1 MENAPQQLKK
11 SEQKNFLTKP
21 VNVADI
27 KFKGNP
33 ESLKNF
39 PQWVWYTVAS
49 PVLWGNLT
57 ESVLSAVQQDTG
69 LTYHRKVF
77 DKPIFSGFGSAWDH
91 TLWAVPQTEW
101 PLLREE
107 LLSITQVDVEKKLLV
122 KYGLQEL
129 SVYDP
134 LAVDKFT
141 VIPPDVPIFSI
152 YAFGV
157 MSNKKTIAFN
167 PAQKVVE
174 RPRVYT
180 FKAEERIISL
190 SDKTLSG
197 MTDLDDVAS
206 RMEEL

>member
-1 MENAPQQLKK
+1 M
-11 SEQKNFLTKP
+11 
-21 VNVADI
+21 
-27 KFKGNP
+27 
-33 ESLKNF
+33 
-39 PQWVWYTVAS
+39 
-49 PVLWGNLT
+49 
-57 ESVLSAVQQDTG
+57 
-69 LTYHRKVF
+69 
-77 DKPIFSGFGSAWDH
+77 
-91 TLWAVPQTEW
+91 
-101 PLLREE
+101 
-107 LLSITQVDVEKKLLV
+107 DVEKKLLV

-141 VIPPDVPIFSI
+141 VIPPDVPIFTI

-180 FKAEERIISL
+180 FKAEEQIVSL
-190 SDKTLSG
+190 AAKTLAG
-197 MTDLDDVAS
+197 ETDLDNVAS